1 MEEAKKRLA
10 YLIDGAKKFATQ
22 MSAEQRQK
30 LLEQMQSLDAMI
42 KTFERQSSKPP
53 ASAELLF
60 ALADG
65 NANAFVNYARQIPN
79 VELNALAKDPRRLQE
94 VFQQLK
100 SKVTFPA
107 GEVKDGVPK
116 APLQSSNVWG
126 FQYDPR
132 QQLLRVRFQEGGIYE
147 YDGVPPAVF
156 KLLQAG
162 AIPAKTNGQNRF
174 GLWFRGKKPSI
185 GATMYEAIN
194 KGGYNYRKVA

>member
-10 YLIDGAKKFATQ
+10 YLIDGAKKFAAQ
-22 MSAEQRQK
+22 MSSEQRQK

-42 KTFERQSSKPP
+42 KTFEKQSAKPP
-53 ASAELLF
+53 AGAELLF

-65 NANAFVNYARQIPN
+65 NANAFVNYAKQIPN
-79 VELNALAKDPRRLQE
+79 AQLNDLAKDPRRLQE

-100 SKVTFPA
+100 SKVTFPV

-147 YDGVPPAVF
+147 YDGVPAAVF

-174 GLWFRGKKPSI
+174 GLWFRGKRPSI